1 MRVMF
6 VKRRVCRVVWGW
18 WRRRF
23 GGGSRRVCPP
33 EQVYGTLALSLP
45 YASDHCGT
53 DCPDMPMS
61 ENPSGSAQSR
71 TRRREGR
78 PRPTLP
84 MTGRSLGLGEST
96 TGHGASGANGSL
108 NADSRVVVH
117 VFSSVHPWLS
127 AGRGIPWKTMSRA
140 TLTAGI
146 HPAEV

>member
-1 MRVMF
+1 MTRSMEHVEAL
-6 VKRRVCRVVWGW
+6 VVWG
-18 WRRRF
+18 
-23 GGGSRRVCPP
+23 
-33 EQVYGTLALSLP
+33 
-45 YASDHCGT
+45 GT

-108 NADSRVVVH
+108 NADSRVVSPCLLVGPPLVECRKRYPLEDH
-117 VFSSVHPWLS
+117 VAGYIDCWNPPRRSVTIQV
-127 AGRGIPWKTMSRA
+127 AGVGWVPRV
-140 TLTAGI
+140 AG
-146 HPAEV
+146 ECVS